1 MGMAGARHGISPL
14 RAAGSGKQRADSLA
28 QAPRRASRPA
38 PSSSPI
44 LAGGEAATAHSHS
57 HLMRAA
63 ALTLSQRMNSG
74 TRTGAHTHL
83 MRAAALPP
91 WQPEAATAHS
101 HSHSHSHSHPPLLP
115 PAAPSTPPP
124 QAPLFH
130 PAHPLTR
137 TQQPRARR
145 RAAPRVPGARPAAG
159 KERPGSGRIQGEKWA
174 ASRPR
179 QVLNR
184 RGCRVAAWTFRAA

>member
-1 MGMAGARHGISPL
+1 MAGRAPRPRATAARWRRRQWWETRRGMDR
-14 RAAGSGKQRADSLA
+14 RAPRHFAATGSGFWKATRRFAA

-44 LAGGEAATAHSHS
+44 LAGGEAATAHAHAHA

-63 ALTLSQRMNSG
+63 ALT
-74 TRTGAHTHL
+74 
-83 MRAAALPP
+83 P
-91 WQPEAATAHS
+91 WQPEAAAAHS
-101 HSHSHSHSHPPLLP
+101 HAHAHSHARPPLLP

-124 QAPLFH
+124 QAPLFR
-130 PAHPLTR
+130 PAHPQTR

-159 KERPGSGRIQGEKWA
+159 KERPGSGAPKA
-174 ASRPR
+174 K
-179 QVLNR
+179 
-184 RGCRVAAWTFRAA
+184 RGRLAGRVKS